1 MLLYILTADHRCIQ
15 YHIKNITLDVPID
28 QLLKM
33 CKTDGC
39 IHGVGLLDMK
49 YIGKINN
56 ARSEIR
62 LYLGHKENVIWKI
75 DSEKRTW

>member
-1 MLLYILTADHRCIQ
+1 MTPFLDRQGLYDDIGFTD
-15 YHIKNITLDVPID
+15 D

-49 YIGKINN
+49 YIGKIN

>member
-1 MLLYILTADHRCIQ
+1 MTPFLDRQGLYDDIGFTD
-15 YHIKNITLDVPID
+15 D

-49 YIGKINN
+49 YIGKCT
-56 ARSEIR
+56 
-62 LYLGHKENVIWKI
+62 KKM
-75 DSEKRTW
+75 